1 MKITYSFATRQY
13 EVCGNPEYET
23 EEFEFEV
30 DDTSNVIVNEFRC
43 EFGLTLVQARE
54 LIDELDLWNELE
66 ERYEDEI
73 KEHFEEE
80 AYEMY
85 KDQCEYESDPYS
97 YYGVSRSDFI

>member
-1 MKITYSFATRQY
+1 MKITY
-13 EVCGNPEYET
+13 
-23 EEFEFEV
+23 EFETKRGSDEFDFEV
-30 DDTSNVIVNEFRC
+30 DDTSEIIEQCFRK
-43 EFGLTLVQARE
+43 EFGTNLTQTRE
-54 LIDELDLWNELE
+54 LIDELDLWESLE

-85 KDQCEYESDPYS
+85 KDQREYESDPYS

>member
-1 MKITYSFATRQY
+1 MKITY
-13 EVCGNPEYET
+13 
-23 EEFEFEV
+23 EFETKHGSYEFDFEV
-30 DDTSNVIVNEFRC
+30 DDTSEIIEQCFRK
-43 EFGLTLVQARE
+43 EFGTNLTQTRE
-54 LIDELDLWNELE
+54 LIDELDLWESLE

-85 KDQCEYESDPYS
+85 KDQREYESDPYS